1 MNAPIKKKQ
10 KKFDAVK
17 TMREIRDQLSRE
29 IMHMTHD
36 EQKAYIKNLLAEGP
50 VKKAA

>member
-17 TMREIRDQLSRE
+17 MMREIRDQLSRE

-36 EQKAYIKNLLAEGP
+36 EQKAYIKKLLAEGP
-50 VKKAA
+50 VKKAV